1 MDKIPS
7 SAAVNEAVNLTK
19 KYCRNPRAAGM
30 VNGILRSILR
40 TEKLSEPAG
49 KDQLETLSIKYSHPR
64 WLVEEF
70 AATLGTDGT
79 EKLLSADNEQPPITV
94 QINTNK
100 KTIEQVEDILRA
112 EGVEIARHPLLHDC
126 LTLSGTGNLEHL
138 TAFQDGLFYVQD
150 VAARLA
156 VTAAGIL
163 PGQRILDCCAA
174 PGGKSFAAAIDLQNR
189 GEVISCDIH
198 AHKIKLL
205 EAGRDR
211 LGLDVIKPL
220 LHSATEINEGWISG
234 FDVVI
239 TDVPCSGLGI
249 IRKKP
254 DIRYKDPEPLKN
266 LPTVQKSILN
276 NCSAY
281 VKSGGILI
289 YATCTLLKRENEDIV
304 FEFLSEHPEFVPESL
319 ELNVISGEKEMLTFW
334 PHIHNT
340 DGFFVAKLRK
350 KE

>member
-1 MDKIPS
+1 
-7 SAAVNEAVNLTK
+7 
-19 KYCRNPRAAGM
+19 
-30 VNGILRSILR
+30 
-40 TEKLSEPAG
+40 
-49 KDQLETLSIKYSHPR
+49 
-64 WLVEEF
+64 
-70 AATLGTDGT
+70 
-79 EKLLSADNEQPPITV
+79 
-94 QINTNK
+94 
-100 KTIEQVEDILRA
+100 
-112 EGVEIARHPLLHDC
+112 
-126 LTLSGTGNLEHL
+126 LEHL

-239 TDVPCSGLGI
+239 TDVPCSGLAVI
-249 IRKKP
+249 AKKP
-254 DIRYKDPEPLKN
+254 EIRNKSWDALKGLPSIQSDILENVCRYVAP
-266 LPTVQKSILN
+266 
-276 NCSAY
+276 
-281 VKSGGILI
+281 GGALL
-289 YATCTLLKRENEDIV
+289 YSTCTVLKEENEDV
-304 FEFLSEHPEFVPESL
+304 VNAFLQRHAEFVL
-319 ELNVISGEKEMLTFW
+319 EKFNICGINAENGMHTFW
-334 PHIHNT
+334 PNVDGT
-340 DGFFVAKLRK
+340 DGFFAAKLRK
-350 KE
+350 IN